1 MHIYFSVIKG
11 RLEKNEIYSILII
24 SFVKLNLW
32 IIKFISIR
40 ALYFKLKSKYALNLS
55 VLLYVTFR
63 QYCWRNGRCRDAWH
77 TMGMQLTCTM
87 CFVIIIGKTQM
98 TRECFFC
105 MISGVTQL
113 ELTICMSRKECVS
126 PVVIVKHTWHMWFFF
141 ADMKSGITL
150 MRMTI
155 SRDFF
160 YKSNPLRNMFKNEP
174 LLKISL

>member
-126 PVVIVKHTWHMWFFF
+126 PVVIVKHTWHMWFFLLTWKVGLRWWEWRYHVIF
-141 ADMKSGITL
+141 FTNQTPWGIC
-150 MRMTI
+150 
-155 SRDFF
+155 
-160 YKSNPLRNMFKNEP
+160 
-174 LLKISL
+174 LKMNLFWK